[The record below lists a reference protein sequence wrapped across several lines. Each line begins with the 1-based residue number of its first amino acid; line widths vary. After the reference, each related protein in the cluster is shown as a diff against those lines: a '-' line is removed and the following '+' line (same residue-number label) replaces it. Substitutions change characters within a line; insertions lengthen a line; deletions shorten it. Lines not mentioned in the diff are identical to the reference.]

1 VAGEGLSGVKRRTVQ
16 WTYTVIDESDDD
28 DVEFTDASSPSFLTE
43 LDEDDVDGDV
53 PDQPDPIIIGF
64 KPSNNKEP

>member
-1 VAGEGLSGVKRRTVQ
+1 MKRRTVQ

-28 DVEFTDASSPSFLTE
+28 DVEFTDASAPSFLTE

-53 PDQPDPIIIGF
+53 PDQPDPIIGF
-64 KPSNNKEP
+64 KR